1 MAQTN
6 FTPISLYYSTTASA
20 APTAGNLVAGELAIN
35 TNDGKLFYKDSSG
48 VVQTIATKAT
58 AALPTTTTGSGNIVL
73 STSPTL
79 VTPVLGTPTSGNL
92 ANCTFPAGTVI
103 QVVGANNTMSNTTI
117 TSTSAVSLGLT
128 ASITPKFNTSKIYIM
143 ATFSM
148 TQDGLDN
155 AQSSV
160 YIYRGAT
167 NLRGGGTCL
176 AMYDTAGGDVGF
188 SIPTSFYDSPATTS
202 ATSYTIYGSVSN
214 ASSQFRPRSGTDT
227 IILMEVAQ

>member
-1 MAQTN
+1 MSIVLQSTGGGSVTIN
-6 FTPISLYYSTTASA
+6 EPTTASNYTQTLPA
-20 APTAGNLVAGELAIN
+20 S
-35 TNDGKLFYKDSSG
+35 DG
-48 VVQTIATKAT
+48 TII
-58 AALPTTTTGSGNIVL
+58 TTGS
-73 STSPTL
+73 
-79 VTPVLGTPTSGNL
+79 
-92 ANCTFPAGTVI
+92 PAVGSII

-128 ASITPKFNTSKIYIM
+128 ASITPKFSTSKIYIM

-160 YIYRGAT
+160 YIYRSGS

-176 AMYDTAGGDVGF
+176 AMYDTPGGDVGF

>member
-1 MAQTN
+1 MTIPRNLSFLADGA
-6 FTPISLYYSTTASA
+6 SSTGVLNVASGGTA
-20 APTAGNLVAGELAIN
+20 V
-35 TNDGKLFYKDSSG
+35 
-48 VVQTIATKAT
+48 
-58 AALPTTTTGSGNIVL
+58 TTSTGTGSVVL
-73 STSPTL
+73 NTSPTL

-128 ASITPKFNTSKIYIM
+128 ASITPKFSTSKIYIM

-176 AMYDTAGGDVGF
+176 AMYDTPGGDVGF

>member
-1 MAQTN
+1 MTIPRNLSFLADGA
-6 FTPISLYYSTTASA
+6 SSTGVLNVASGGTA
-20 APTAGNLVAGELAIN
+20 V
-35 TNDGKLFYKDSSG
+35 
-48 VVQTIATKAT
+48 
-58 AALPTTTTGSGNIVL
+58 TTSTGTGSVVL
-73 STSPTL
+73 NTSPTL

-128 ASITPKFNTSKIYIM
+128 ASITPKFSTSKIYIM

-167 NLRGGGTCL
+167 NLRGGGTAL
-176 AMYDTAGGDVGF
+176 AMYDTPGGDVGF

-202 ATSYTIYGSVSN
+202 ATTYTIYGSVSN
-214 ASSQFRPRSGTDT
+214 ASSQFRPRAGTDT
-227 IILMEVAQ
+227 IILMEVAA

>member
-1 MAQTN
+1 MSTIIN
-6 FTPISLYYSTTASA
+6 GSSPSITYSDSTTQTTAFTGSASQI
-20 APTAGNLVAGELAIN
+20 T
-35 TNDGKLFYKDSSG
+35 SG
-48 VVQTIATKAT
+48 TLPSAQ
-58 AALPTTTTGSGNIVL
+58 LPT
-73 STSPTL
+73 
-79 VTPVLGTPTSGNL
+79 
-92 ANCTFPAGTVI
+92 GTVI

-128 ASITPKFNTSKIYIM
+128 ASITPKFSTSKIYVM

-155 AQSSV
+155 TQSSV

-176 AMYDTAGGDVGF
+176 AMYDTPGGNVGF

-202 ATSYTIYGSVSN
+202 ATSYTIYGSTGN
-214 ASSQFRPRSGTDT
+214 ASSQFRPIAGTDT
-227 IILMEVAQ
+227 IVLMEVAQ